1 MPLHQVGIT
10 RKQELQ
16 VDIMLLNVSGLGFY
30 FLSEQ
35 IAREMK
41 VTEFKRRNIGWVGNR
56 PSVG

>member
-41 VTEFKRRNIGWVGNR
+41 VTEFKRSNIGWVGNR